1 MIEGCERNRSPYLNK
16 RFPVSLKPLFFM
28 KRFLTKIWLI
38 WSRALDHHVG
48 MTDDE
53 RPTIPTLRVVDA
65 NISLLIRTL
74 IVLINFITCGFII
87 ANAIHHW

>member
-1 MIEGCERNRSPYLNK
+1 
-16 RFPVSLKPLFFM
+16 M
-28 KRFLTKIWLI
+28 KCTKTRWWLI

-48 MTDDE
+48 LTDE
-53 RPTIPTLRVVDA
+53 EQPKVPNLKVTDA

-74 IVLINFITCGFII
+74 IVIVNFITCGFII

>member
-1 MIEGCERNRSPYLNK
+1 
-16 RFPVSLKPLFFM
+16 M
-28 KRFLTKIWLI
+28 KRLLTKVWLI

-74 IVLINFITCGFII
+74 IVLVNFITCGFII

>member
-1 MIEGCERNRSPYLNK
+1 
-16 RFPVSLKPLFFM
+16 M
-28 KRFLTKIWLI
+28 KRLLTKVWLI

-48 MTDDE
+48 MADDE

-74 IVLINFITCGFII
+74 IVLVNFITCGFII

>member
-1 MIEGCERNRSPYLNK
+1 M
-16 RFPVSLKPLFFM
+16 FM
-28 KRFLTKIWLI
+28 LLLANMKGAKTKWWLI

-48 MTDDE
+48 LTDE
-53 RPTIPTLRVVDA
+53 EQPRVPNLKVTDA

-74 IVLINFITCGFII
+74 IVIVNLITCGVII